1 MHAKKVLQNIA
12 RFNRRHLPDDV
23 ALELLGDVKNNSSDI
38 KNSINS
44 VKNFTSDI
52 GDRRK
57 YTVLDLIRTKYLAK
71 VTVFLLA
78 DW

>member
-1 MHAKKVLQNIA
+1 MHAKNVLQNIA
-12 RFNRRHLPDDV
+12 RFNRRHLPDDI
-23 ALELLGDVKNNSSDI
+23 ALDLLGDVMNNTKKVADSSD
-38 KNSINS
+38 
-44 VKNFTSDI
+44 V

-57 YTVLDLIRTKYLAK
+57 YTVLDLFRTKYLAK

>member
-1 MHAKKVLQNIA
+1 MVHAKTALQNIA
-12 RFNRRHLPDDV
+12 RFNRRHLPDDI
-23 ALELLGDVKNNSSDI
+23 ALELLGEVRNNTNDVD
-38 KNSINS
+38 
-44 VKNFTSDI
+44 DI

-57 YTVLDLIRTKYLAK
+57 YTVIDLFRTKYLAK